1 MHKKGDV
8 YYYVTS
14 GTPRKWIR
22 LSASLAEAKMM
33 WAQLEGGYSDATG
46 LFSALSARYITE
58 SLDTL
63 AESTRRQYR
72 IQANVLESVFGGMT
86 LSEIKPTHI
95 AQYLDNHKSKTSANN
110 EMALMSA
117 MFEKA
122 LRWGLTEANPVKGV
136 KRNTVGKRDR
146 YITDEEFKAI
156 REAAPDYIRCTMD
169 IGYLTGMRIS
179 DILNVLMQ
187 DVTAEGL
194 VVRQE
199 KTGKRQLFTLTPE
212 LEGAIAAAKG
222 LRRTV
227 RSMYLICN
235 RKGLQVNYRTFQEA
249 FAKVCVKV
257 GIEDVHFHD
266 IRAKAATDAKKLGQD
281 YQSLLGHANRNM
293 SDRYVKTRETEQVIP
308 LNRKL

>member
-1 MHKKGDV
+1 MHKKGEV

-22 LSASLAEAKMM
+22 LSARLAEAKLK
-33 WAQLEGGYSDATG
+33 WAQLEGGYESTG
-46 LFSALSARYITE
+46 IFSALVSRYLTDCTE
-58 SLDTL
+58 GL

-72 IQANVLESVFGGMT
+72 IQANVLDLVFGSMP
-86 LSEIKPTHI
+86 LAEIKPIHV
-95 AQYLDNHKSKTSANN
+95 AQYLDSHKSKTSANN

-122 LRWGLTEANPVKGV
+122 MRWGWAEANPVKGV
-136 KRNTVGKRDR
+136 KRNSVPRRDR
-146 YITDEEFKAI
+146 YITDEEFRAI
-156 REAAPDYIRCTMD
+156 RERAPDYIRCAMD

-187 DVTAEGL
+187 DVTAGGL
-194 VVRQE
+194 IVRQE

-212 LEGAIAAAKG
+212 LEGAIASAKS

-235 RKGLQVNYRTFQEA
+235 RKGLQVNYRTFQEV
-249 FAKVCVKV
+249 FAKTCKDV

-266 IRAKAATDAKKLGQD
+266 IRAKSATDAKKLGQD
-281 YQSLLGHANRNM
+281 YQSLLGHSNRNM
-293 SDRYVKTRETEQVIP
+293 SDRYVKTRETESVTP